1 MSYASPADVN
11 ARLVGRDL
19 DDDESA
25 VVATRLDDAEELIRD
40 RIPDLDQRIA
50 SGALRERLLVMT
62 EAEAVLR
69 LIRNPDGYAQE
80 TDGNYSY
87 SLSAAVAS
95 GRLEI
100 SQDEWSRLGVTSGTG
115 YVPTAIAGARRY
127 EIVPW
132 TGGDQAVWG

>member
-1 MSYASPADVN
+1 MAYASPADVN
-11 ARLVGRDL
+11 ARLVGRNL
-19 DDDESA
+19 DDEESA

-40 RIPDLDQRIA
+40 RIPDLDHRIA
-50 SGALRERLLVMT
+50 SGEIRERLLVMT

-69 LIRNPDGYAQE
+69 LIRNPDGYSQE

-100 SQDEWSRLGVTSGTG
+100 TQEEWSRLGVRSGTG
-115 YVPTAIAGARRY
+115 YVHTAIASAQRY
-127 EIVPW
+127 EVVPW